1 MSNTIKV
8 EDISIP
14 GKFSVVGAV
23 DRTKNPPVLSVTGV
37 IETSTRLPDSF
48 SKLEGGRAVVYDILI
63 DSESL
68 GSEDNNIVYGF
79 SAKRYDILTVRKQQD
94 EVISDV

>member
-1 MSNTIKV
+1 MNNTIKV
-8 EDISIP
+8 EDITIS
-14 GKFSVVGAV
+14 GKFSVMGVV
-23 DRTKNPPVLSVTGV
+23 DRTKNPPVLSVTGA

-48 SKLEGGRAVVYDILI
+48 SKLEGGRVIVYDILI
-63 DSESL
+63 NSESL

-79 SAKRYDILTVRKQQD
+79 SARRYDILTIKKQQD